1 METTFDIE
9 LRLEEGYRF
18 TVDFGDG
25 IPTLLVDEPP
35 PLGEGAGPN
44 PSRLLAAAV
53 ANCLAASAL
62 FCLRKARVEVT
73 GMKAHARARLA
84 RDLGGRLRVE
94 TVAVTLEPE
103 VADAGRLDRCLDLF
117 EDFCIVTQS
126 VRNGFDV
133 EVEVN
138 PASSAS
144 SEGAGRRS
152 A

>member
-1 METTFDIE
+1 MGSTFDIE

-53 ANCLAASAL
+53 A
-62 FCLRKARVEVT
+62 
-73 GMKAHARARLA
+73 
-84 RDLGGRLRVE
+84 
-94 TVAVTLEPE
+94 
-103 VADAGRLDRCLDLF
+103 DAGRLDRCLDLF